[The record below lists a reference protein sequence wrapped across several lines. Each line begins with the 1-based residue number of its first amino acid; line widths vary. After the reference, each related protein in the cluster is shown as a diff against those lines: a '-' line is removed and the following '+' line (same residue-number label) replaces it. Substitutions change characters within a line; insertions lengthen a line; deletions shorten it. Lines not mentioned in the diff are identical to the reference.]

1 MRRAVTPSVPRPR
14 IAHASPTSGS
24 TWRREGSRALS
35 GAQTATSTPASGP
48 GEVTFFAGVGAAR
61 RGGAGR
67 GAAGTEPAD
76 AGGVTAGP
84 TGGPYGLVT
93 AGAPAGSS
101 S

>member
-1 MRRAVTPSVPRPR
+1 M
-14 IAHASPTSGS
+14 
-24 TWRREGSRALS
+24 
-35 GAQTATSTPASGP
+35 
-48 GEVTFFAGVGAAR
+48 TFFAGVGAAR
-61 RGGAGR
+61 RGGARRGGARR